1 MTPPEATGEPPAAPL
16 APARADT
23 AVVVVHGIGDQLRG
37 ATLLEWAEPLTRR
50 LDTISRRRGLA
61 GATVRYVTLLDEAP
75 SQVWIE
81 VQTAPESTQTIAFLE
96 ARWARSFLTVTPTS
110 VVGWS
115 VRFVWRAGRSTAG
128 QIWRAART
136 FLGVTPTAVPQ
147 RLEPVAPPDSRPASG
162 DEPGDLAGDY
172 LGSVLDTHTP
182 TLVALTYAVLALIA
196 AALGLLG
203 LLAAALVGWVV
214 PPVAVVALVVL
225 ALATRVPLLSR
236 WAKPVV
242 TAMVTSLGDA
252 AVWTTTPV
260 RAAAMR
266 DVVRERVREARTVAD
281 RVAVVAHSQGAAVS
295 ASAVLEDPGATPVEL
310 LVTVGG
316 ANTLLRE
323 PAWALGGERP
333 LTVLDAWARRPA
345 TRWVNI
351 VALLDPVPSGPVG
364 GSRRAVR
371 ARWREIADSAET
383 LAAEHRRL
391 VASKLPPGTSAL
403 PRTPGLVARLFFQ
416 GPQPESAIG
425 RALRQAAGRPE
436 PAAPGPADDPV
447 PPSVSTV
454 EVNRLL
460 DEAYASLGQG
470 AGPVGPEEHVVDNRL
485 SVTTD
490 HVTYTQNVVQVIDP
504 IARLIAEPES
514 FDPLAAAASP
524 EVRRHVS
531 AVTGLLLARFVCA
544 VVAVLAT
551 PFVMRLLDR
560 AGWLDAAIAGASSA
574 EGTVRRL
581 ASFIVD
587 HGLAAALFSAAVA
600 LALFAV
606 SYLPVRT
613 AWVWYERVIAWGR
626 ERWYDAVAPGA
637 FYGAFALVVAALL
650 VLAGAHADVTWDV
663 GLVPLVAAVTGAVL
677 VVPSFRVRFLIL
689 PARRATGVSAR
700 PGPARGGTAEGRRR
714 AARSAPT

>member
-1 MTPPEATGEPPAAPL
+1 MTPSEANGEPPPAPL
-16 APARADT
+16 APVHADT

-50 LDTISRRRGLA
+50 LDTISRGRGLA

-81 VQTAPESTQTIAFLE
+81 VQTAPGTTRTIAFLE
-96 ARWARSFLTVTPTS
+96 ARWARSFLTITPTS

-115 VRFVWRAGRSTAG
+115 VRFVWRAARSAAG
-128 QIWRAART
+128 QIWRAARA
-136 FLGVTPTAVPQ
+136 FLDVTPTAVPQ
-147 RLEPVAPPDSRPASG
+147 RLEPDPPPTSQPGRR
-162 DEPGDLAGDY
+162 DEPEGPAESYVGA
-172 LGSVLDTHTP
+172 VLDTHAP
-182 TLVALTYAVLALIA
+182 TLEAVLYAVLALVA
-196 AALGLLG
+196 AALGLVG

-214 PPVAVVALVVL
+214 PPIAVVALVVL
-225 ALATRVPLLSR
+225 ALATRVPVLSR

-295 ASAVLEDPGATPVEL
+295 AAAVLEEPGATPVEL

-316 ANTLLRE
+316 ANTLLRDS
-323 PAWALGGERP
+323 AWALGEERP
-333 LTVLDAWARRPA
+333 LAVLEAWKRRPQ

-364 GSRRAVR
+364 ESRRAVR
-371 ARWREIADSAET
+371 DRWREIAHSAGT
-383 LAAEHRRL
+383 VTAEHRRR
-391 VASKLPPGTSAL
+391 VAAASLHGTGTA
-403 PRTPGLVARLFFQ
+403 PRTPGRVARLFFQ
-416 GPQPESAIG
+416 GPHQESAIG
-425 RALRQAAGRPE
+425 RALRRAAGDAE
-436 PAAPGPADDPV
+436 PAVPAPVEDPAGPSLDAD
-447 PPSVSTV
+447 

-504 IARLIAEPES
+504 IARLIAEPER
-514 FDPLAAAASP
+514 FDPLAATASR

-551 PFVMRLLDR
+551 PFAMRLLDR

-587 HGLAAALFSAAVA
+587 HGLVAALFSAVVA

-606 SYLPVRT
+606 AYLPVRA

-626 ERWYDAVAPGA
+626 ERWYDAAAPGA
-637 FYGAFALVVAALL
+637 FYGAFALVVVALL
-650 VLAGAHADVTWDV
+650 VLAGAHADLTWDV
-663 GLVPLVAAVTGAVL
+663 GMLPLVAAVTGAVL
-677 VVPSFRVRFLIL
+677 VVPSFRVRFLVL
-689 PARRATGVSAR
+689 PARRATGLSAR
-700 PGPARGGTAEGRRR
+700 PAPARRGTAAGRRR
-714 AARSAPT
+714 AAGSAPT

>member
-1 MTPPEATGEPPAAPL
+1 MTQPEARGEPPAAPL
-16 APARADT
+16 VPVHADT

-81 VQTAPESTQTIAFLE
+81 VQTAPGTTRTIAFLE

-115 VRFVWRAGRSTAG
+115 VRFVWRAGRSAAG

-147 RLEPVAPPDSRPASG
+147 RLEAAPPASPPAPT
-162 DEPGDLAGDY
+162 DEPGGPAGTY
-172 LGSVLDTHTP
+172 LDSVLDTHTP
-182 TLVALTYAVLALIA
+182 TLMALTYAVLALMA
-196 AALGLLG
+196 TALGLLG

-295 ASAVLEDPGATPVEL
+295 AAAVLEEPGATPVEL

-323 PAWALGGERP
+323 PAWALGEERP
-333 LTVLDAWARRPA
+333 LAVLEAWARRPA
-345 TRWVNI
+345 MRWVNI
-351 VALLDPVPSGPVG
+351 VALLDPVPSGPLG

-391 VASKLPPGTSAL
+391 VASAFPGTGAL

-436 PAAPGPADDPV
+436 PASSGPADEPV
-447 PPSVSTV
+447 APSVSAA

-470 AGPVGPEEHVVDNRL
+470 EGPVGPEEHVVDNRL

-504 IARLIAEPES
+504 IARLVAEPES

-544 VVAVLAT
+544 LLAVLAT

-574 EGTVRRL
+574 RGTVRRL
-581 ASFIVD
+581 AAFIVD
-587 HGLAAALFSAAVA
+587 HGLAAAVFSAVVA
-600 LALFAV
+600 LVLFTA

-663 GLVPLVAAVTGAVL
+663 GMLPVVAAVTGAVL
-677 VVPSFRVRFLIL
+677 LVPSFRVRLLIL
-689 PARRATGVSAR
+689 PARRVSGVSAR
-700 PGPARGGTAEGRRR
+700 PRPATGGTAAGRRR
-714 AARSAPT
+714 AARSEPT